1 MKVELDV
8 IVLRCADLDM
18 TRNFYEGLGIEFN
31 EERHGQGPL
40 HFSTQ
45 LGSAVLE
52 LYPASERFPVDHATV
67 GIVTDGP
74 VPGGPLTDP
83 DGRHV
88 MVRGSEA

>member
-1 MKVELDV
+1 MKAELDV

-18 TRNFYEGLGIEFN
+18 TRNFYEDLDIEFN
-31 EERHGQGPL
+31 EERHGQGPR

-45 LGSAVLE
+45 FGSAVLE
-52 LYPASERFPVDHATV
+52 LYPANERFPVDQATV

-74 VPGGPLTDP
+74 VPCGPLTDP

-88 MVRGSEA
+88 MVRGREA